1 MHIDKTTLAEAAA
14 ETRQIRQNSGHR
26 VQISFDPTDGTV
38 LHSYLADDNSVV
50 VYREPII
57 TVCFAAHAMTEQ
69 EIADS
74 ITFAVER
81 ASNEND

>member
-1 MHIDKTTLAEAAA
+1 MNIDKTTLAEAAA

-26 VQISFDPTDGTV
+26 VQISYDSSDGTV
-38 LHSYLADDNSVV
+38 LHSYLTDDNSVV

-69 EIADS
+69 EITDS

-81 ASNEND
+81 ANDENN